1 MSMNLKEEGRYVVNR
16 GEDLM
21 VIDFDG
27 DVSLAEKL
35 VRHRACATEW
45 MAADWKRLRQQQEG
59 AAGRGRSGW
68 PEIKSDHDQAERW
81 GAPPLLLEYYSRRRE
96 VAMSGEGL
104 RISCGRRRSRSGR
117 RWRLRRLLA
126 ESATT
131 TPTTSGDERGRA
143 GGRQIRE
150 RDHETTVSWFADLG
164 RGVKD
169 DGSKCCDWLRW
180 EAAAAGWR
188 RLRGWSPWSLDLR
201 GLPSVEEKSGQ
212 LPSKQMKQRMSGR
225 VAVDNPWVS
234 AVSQRGCPRTNG
246 DRSCRLTANKKERT
260 LNWAWLR
267 LRRLDRALRA
277 QGLKGTTYRFLLG
290 DLKGGELLQ
299 PHAPIPR
306 HCSPHRFFP
315 PSSYQRMFSAASRSM
330 SSLIHP
336 ILEAY

>member
-45 MAADWKRLRQQQEG
+45 MVARNAEPQRATTDRGEESTPTVESWSEAVDSVAEASIISKRLSFDRRRGSSQATDWKRLRQQQEG

-143 GGRQIRE
+143 GDRQIRE
-150 RDHETTVSWFADLG
+150 RDHETTVSKGLSMGFL
-164 RGVKD
+164 
-169 DGSKCCDWLRW
+169 
-180 EAAAAGWR
+180 
-188 RLRGWSPWSLDLR
+188 SL
-201 GLPSVEEKSGQ
+201 
-212 LPSKQMKQRMSGR
+212 
-225 VAVDNPWVS
+225 
-234 AVSQRGCPRTNG
+234 
-246 DRSCRLTANKKERT
+246 KE
-260 LNWAWLR
+260 
-267 LRRLDRALRA
+267 
-277 QGLKGTTYRFLLG
+277 F
-290 DLKGGELLQ
+290 
-299 PHAPIPR
+299 
-306 HCSPHRFFP
+306 
-315 PSSYQRMFSAASRSM
+315 
-330 SSLIHP
+330 
-336 ILEAY
+336 